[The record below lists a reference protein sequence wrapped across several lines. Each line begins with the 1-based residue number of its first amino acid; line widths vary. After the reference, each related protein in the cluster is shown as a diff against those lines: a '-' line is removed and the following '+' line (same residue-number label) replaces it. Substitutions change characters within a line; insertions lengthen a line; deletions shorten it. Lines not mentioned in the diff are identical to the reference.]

1 MLYFLSLFL
10 LLYLTFLHL
19 LSPYTAL
26 RLYTKP
32 VIIFSFLFFSFFH
45 LLHSTSIINI
55 PCVRI
60 TDTVP
65 VGSPN
70 YSATVINQRNLGPS
84 TPSDFDADYLI
95 ETQRNVFLL
104 NANFVRLSA
113 ANEVQNRRVVRVPH
127 SQRPGGRRD
136 APMDSMFYSE
146 HYGNCRT
153 PSTRTNDPCAQ
164 H

>member
-1 MLYFLSLFL
+1 MQCSIFYHSSCSFTLLFSISSH
-10 LLYLTFLHL
+10 LTLHCASIL
-19 LSPYTAL
+19 NQSS
-26 RLYTKP
+26 
-32 VIIFSFLFFSFFH
+32 SFLFFSFFH
-45 LLHSTSIINI
+45 FLHSTSIINI

-70 YSATVINQRNLGPS
+70 YSTTVINQRNLGPS
-84 TPSDFDADYLI
+84 TPNDFDADYLI

-113 ANEVQNRRVVRVPH
+113 ANEVQSRRVVRVPH

-153 PSTRTNDPCAQ
+153 PPTRTNDPCAQ

>member
-1 MLYFLSLFL
+1 VQFSFFVSLVL
-10 LLYLTFLHL
+10 LLVSSFH
-19 LSPYTAL
+19 SPYTV
-26 RLYTKP
+26 RYTCICSSSVP
-32 VIIFSFLFFSFFH
+32 HLFLSSIHF
-45 LLHSTSIINI
+45 HSTSIINI

-60 TDTVP
+60 TDNVP
-65 VGSPN
+65 TGSPD
-70 YSATVINQRNLGPS
+70 YSATANYQRNPGPS
-84 TPSDFDADYLI
+84 DSDADYLI

-113 ANEVQNRRVVRVPH
+113 ANEVQNRRVVRVPQP
-127 SQRPGGRRD
+127 QRPAGRRD

-153 PSTRTNDPCAQ
+153 PPTRTNDPCAQ